1 MTPCRCP
8 GVLLLLVSLAMFKDA
23 AEQTG
28 RCAGVEGKETVTYH
42 LMPRG
47 MPDNK
52 THLILE
58 ALDQV
63 IVKLFQEGKVDP
75 RAFAGVVFPDER
87 LKAREPAPPVSGF
100 TSTTIGLFPESSS
113 GQHSHYTSGLNFTS
127 LFSPVPISLSPVP
140 TFPFSLLPAVSP
152 PTSSLFRPTSRP
164 PKLPMR
170 NTPNFLAAAKIDS
183 FTLCLWFFMT
193 YIGNFAVVLSY
204 RTHMEG
210 SDTLS
215 LGPQHSIFVMEYMN
229 VTGWELEGHVEPQ
242 RWHSACIMRN
252 GTARRASL
260 FLDGAKR
267 LDMDAPEQL
276 YLNGTLVLGNDQDY
290 VGGGFSTAQSAPGLV
305 TGVYLWTRMLS
316 LTEVREV
323 GNCAPPE
330 AALLAWDVTPWRMVG
345 DVLRERVNPCQE
357 NNTHTRFLLPIKLNV
372 QKARWFC
379 SGHGLAFPFPTSK
392 AENDEIVS
400 FINMNLTSCST
411 KYYSGTSAW
420 LDIVYDIVR
429 QRWIGGPDRQP
440 ISFSAIREIS
450 IKDRLSMV
458 VDSTGEW
465 VFEDES
471 CTVCQGTDIHPQV
484 YIHGLCHKEELT
496 EHYSTL
502 YPRSDKRGIY
512 YLQSFSGLRLHHESG
527 YSWVLYHVPTN
538 TPIAQDNSAEFF
550 WGRKEWQL
558 NGTAAVCG
566 PQRQLFGP
574 HNLTISWCRPG
585 SFTCTSGE
593 CVPLTARCSLDPECE
608 DESDEMDCQLV
619 HTPDDYQTYLAP
631 YTPILPLNY
640 TIVLN
645 KLWSVDLMGQLVHV
659 TFHVNLRWRDR
670 RLTFYNLQ
678 DNPSLNVISVTHSR
692 FRTPFGPFHG
702 PVWHPQVQF
711 KESKHHG
718 VSHLHPPPPP
728 STPPLLHFPA
738 HRPPTPHRLLLLL
751 PAAQQLPGPQRHEPH
766 HPARPRRSLL
776 RVSRGPP

>member
-1 MTPCRCP
+1 
-8 GVLLLLVSLAMFKDA
+8 MFI
-23 AEQTG
+23 
-28 RCAGVEGKETVTYH
+28 
-42 LMPRG
+42 P
-47 MPDNK
+47 
-52 THLILE
+52 
-58 ALDQV
+58 
-63 IVKLFQEGKVDP
+63 
-75 RAFAGVVFPDER
+75 
-87 LKAREPAPPVSGF
+87 
-100 TSTTIGLFPESSS
+100 
-113 GQHSHYTSGLNFTS
+113 
-127 LFSPVPISLSPVP
+127 FSSLSSA
-140 TFPFSLLPAVSP
+140 FSSCA
-152 PTSSLFRPTSRP
+152 
-164 PKLPMR
+164 
-170 NTPNFLAAAKIDS
+170 
-183 FTLCLWFFMT
+183 
-193 YIGNFAVVLSY
+193 
-204 RTHMEG
+204 
-210 SDTLS
+210 
-215 LGPQHSIFVMEYMN
+215 GPQHNIFVMEYMN

-260 FLDGAKR
+260 YLDGAKR

-392 AENDEIVS
+392 AENDEIIS

-411 KYYSGTSAW
+411 KYFSGTSAW

-450 IKDRLSMV
+450 IKDWLSMV

-512 YLQSFSGLRLHHESG
+512 YLQGSSGLRLYHESG
-527 YSWVLYHVPTN
+527 YSWVLYHLPTN
-538 TPIAQDNSAEFF
+538 TLIAQENSAEFF

-566 PQRQLFGP
+566 PQRQLFGS

-608 DESDEMDCQLV
+608 DESDEMNCQLV

-645 KLWSVDLMGQLVHV
+645 KV
-659 TFHVNLRWRDR
+659 
-670 RLTFYNLQ
+670 
-678 DNPSLNVISVTHSR
+678 SLI
-692 FRTPFGPFHG
+692 F
-702 PVWHPQVQF
+702 PV
-711 KESKHHG
+711 
-718 VSHLHPPPPP
+718 
-728 STPPLLHFPA
+728 STA
-738 HRPPTPHRLLLLL
+738 ITW
-751 PAAQQLPGPQRHEPH
+751 
-766 HPARPRRSLL
+766 
-776 RVSRGPP
+776 